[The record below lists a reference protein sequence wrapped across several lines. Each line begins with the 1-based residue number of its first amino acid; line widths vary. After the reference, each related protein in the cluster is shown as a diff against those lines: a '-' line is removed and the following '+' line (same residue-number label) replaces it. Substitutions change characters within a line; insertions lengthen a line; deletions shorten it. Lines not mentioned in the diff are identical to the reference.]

1 MATEETAASWT
12 AYHHAEAQS
21 ARTFAL
27 VGVVFYLL
35 GAAVFGIGLLTT
47 LFVFTV
53 SPGMPGFGFVFFPVI
68 FPGVF
73 VAIAIGLA
81 VWSWMTLQHI
91 EAGRYPEAQAPSLVL
106 GILGLFFAFLI
117 GGIFMILAYTKLANI
132 TSGRAPPTVM
142 AAPLPVA
149 MPQPAGRVCPNCGRP
164 IPMDAKFCNHCG
176 HELP

>member
-1 MATEETAASWT
+1 MATEETAAAWT
-12 AYHHAEAQS
+12 VYHQAEAQS

-27 VGVVFYLL
+27 VGVVFYIL
-35 GAAVFGIGLLTT
+35 GAAIGGIALITTFLT
-47 LFVFTV
+47 FTV
-53 SPGMPGFGFVFFPVI
+53 SMGMPGFGFFFFPVI
-68 FPGVF
+68 LQGVF
-73 VAIAIGLA
+73 IAIAIGLA

-91 EAGRYPEAQAPSLVL
+91 EAGRYQEAQAPSLVL
-106 GILGLFFAFLI
+106 GILGLFFALLI

-142 AAPLPVA
+142 ATPPLAA